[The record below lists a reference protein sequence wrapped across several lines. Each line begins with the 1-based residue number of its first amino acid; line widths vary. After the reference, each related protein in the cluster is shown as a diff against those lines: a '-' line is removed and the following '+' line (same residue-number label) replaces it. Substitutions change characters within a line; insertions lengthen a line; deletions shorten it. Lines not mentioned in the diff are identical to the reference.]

1 MLHLF
6 LTTGNRGAQ
15 TAEMSATQ
23 VGRCLA
29 MSTLWVFHHRWW
41 QLYAGGS
48 VCSCAPETA
57 THCPIVYFNPIQ
69 PKLVKRLQLSAKTCF
84 RTKQRWEFSCV
95 PHHRIYAITITFSIW
110 NNTRSVNMPSGVSEP
125 SCVTFGSV
133 QFSGEKLLQMPM
145 WRDWRSTPAF
155 WGSKMNSNAAA
166 PVECCSCGH

>member
-41 QLYAGGS
+41 QLYARGS